1 MKNVF
6 LPVYTTRKCSE
17 LSDME
22 CYAFSLLFSSNY
34 GRWSGKD
41 NPDKEGKRIKLPPT
55 YYERLRGMDDMYV
68 SACKDDDIL
77 IGACFFLKK
86 ELENKQTCVWITQ
99 LVVDNM
105 YRKRGIATRLLQSAW
120 GFSDYFAWGLATANT
135 LTVKTL
141 ESVTWRKVEPLT
153 ISENLDTIRQLC
165 ESLPYKT
172 NGIKVSKEG
181 TFIDTKFFVER
192 EIHGDIDSVYLE
204 RLGQLP
210 DGYEWL
216 AFTFKSQEM
225 TYDVDRFEKFL
236 EFSAEQL
243 NDAYSRMDMSHQNWT
258 KGTVREID
266 ALESLV
272 HFKPSATILDVGCG
286 QGRHSIELAKRG
298 YKVTGIDASMAH
310 IRMAKRNTEGENVEF
325 KVWDAR
331 KRLPGKSFD
340 YVICLYDVIGSYRT
354 LNDNVALIRRI
365 AQKLHKGGIAVI
377 SVMNM
382 AHIKARAIHRGNVR
396 KNPRMLLNL
405 PASNSMQKTGNM
417 FDPNYLLLDEE
428 EHLVYHKEQFERD
441 GSLSSEY
448 IVADYRFTA
457 RELTDILQ
465 SFRLEV
471 VESRFVSA
479 GHFETPLAESDD
491 KAKECLFVV
500 RKV

>member
-6 LPVYTTRKCSE
+6 LPAYTTRKCSE
-17 LSDME
+17 LTDLE

-41 NPDKEGKRIKLPPT
+41 NPDKAGKRIKLPSA
-55 YYERLRGMDDMYV
+55 YYEKMRQMNDMYV

-86 ELENKQTCVWITQ
+86 TLENKQTCVWITQ
-99 LVVDNM
+99 LVVDNS

-153 ISENLDTIRQLC
+153 ISEHLDSIRQLC

-172 NGIKVSKEG
+172 NGIKVSNKESY
-181 TFIDTKFFVER
+181 IDTNFFIER
-192 EIHGDIDSVYLE
+192 EIHSEVENVYLE
-204 RLGQLP
+204 RLGELP

-225 TYDVDRFEKFL
+225 IYDAERFDKLL

-243 NDAYSRMDMSHQNWT
+243 NDAYSRMDMSNQSWT
-258 KGTVREID
+258 KGTVREVD

-272 HFKPSATILDVGCG
+272 HFEPSATILDVGCG

-298 YKVTGIDASMAH
+298 YNVTGIDTSSAH
-310 IRMAKRNTEGENVEF
+310 IRMAKKNADGLNVDF

-340 YVICLYDVIGSYRT
+340 YVICLYDVVGSYRT
-354 LNDNVALIRRI
+354 LDDNVDIIRRI
-365 AQKLHKGGIAVI
+365 AQKLHKGGIAVL

-382 AHIKARAIHRGNVR
+382 THIKMRAIHRGNVR
-396 KNPRMLLNL
+396 RNPKMLLEL
-405 PASNSMQKTGNM
+405 PASNYMQKTGNM
-417 FDPNYLLLDEE
+417 FDPHYLLLDEE
-428 EHLVYHKEQFERD
+428 EHLVYHKEQFEQD
-441 GSLSSEY
+441 GSLSAEY
-448 IVADYRFTA
+448 IVADYRFTSQ
-457 RELTDILQ
+457 ELTQILQ
-465 SFRLEV
+465 SLGFEILEK
-471 VESRFVSA
+471 RFVSA
-479 GHFETPLAESDD
+479 GHFEMPLAEEDD